1 MRYSVRVS
9 YLVLAR
15 KWRPRTFSE
24 LVGQDH
30 VVRALGN
37 ALDRGQVHHAFLFA
51 GTRGVGKTT
60 IARIFAKSLNCL
72 EGVGREPCG
81 KCAVCQ
87 EIDAG
92 RFVDLIEI
100 DAASRTKVEDT
111 RELLDNVAYAP
122 AMGRT
127 KVYLIDEV
135 HMLSNSSFNALLKTL
150 EEPPD
155 HVKFLLAT
163 TDPQKLPITVLSR
176 CLRFDLLRLD
186 EQQISGQMAH
196 ILQQEQVPYEDAALQ
211 ALAVAADGSMRDGLS
226 LLDQALAYGNGEV
239 KQADVANMLGS
250 VNQTLISGLVDALV
264 ASDAT
269 ALMDGVHTLAMHSVH
284 FSSALDGV
292 ASHLHA
298 VQRTQLLP
306 QTPTG
311 LDEAVARHA
320 AALHPEQVQL
330 WYQMALVGQRELELA
345 PSPRIGFEMTML
357 RLLAFSPGL
366 LGEQSAPPASPRA
379 GQPNTAPMSAAP
391 VSGASV
397 PPSGMNVA
405 TPTPTPT
412 AAPPMPQPPKPMA
425 NTASPERSVLPE
437 HPTTP
442 SAEATRAIEAI
453 LNMTGHSERKQEA
466 APAPALPPRDNVV
479 PLPTAVPTSP
489 VPQPEV
495 QAVETPTTPMPAPEV
510 APAPVAAS
518 TTPTPAAATPA
529 PVALDVH
536 IRDQAHWREVMSG
549 IKDMPGPCR
558 ELVRHAIFLGE
569 QGDRLVL
576 ALPPALVSVY
586 QPSTTALS
594 GVLAI
599 ELGKMFRI
607 ELQADANMDE
617 SITLASQE
625 SRDLSQQK
633 ADAIDVLRQD
643 PIMQDILA
651 QPGVTLDE
659 QHIQPSSQT

>member
-72 EGVGREPCG
+72 EGVSREPCG

-111 RELLDNVAYAP
+111 RDLLDNVAYAP

-196 ILQQEQVPYEDAALQ
+196 ILQQEQVTYEDDALQ

-239 KQADVANMLGS
+239 KQADVANMLGN
-250 VNQTLISGLVDALV
+250 VNQTLIASLVDALV
-264 ASDAT
+264 TADAN
-269 ALMDGVHTLAMHSVH
+269 ALMEGVHTLAMHSVH
-284 FSSALDGV
+284 FSSALDAV
-292 ASHLHA
+292 ATHLHA
-298 VQRTQLLP
+298 IQRTQLLP
-306 QTPTG
+306 KPQHG
-311 LDEAVARHA
+311 SDETVAQHA

-330 WYQMALVGQRELELA
+330 WYQMTLTGQRELELA

-366 LGEQSAPPASPRA
+366 LGDQPVQPTLPQS
-379 GQPNTAPMSAAP
+379 GQPNAANPASAAP
-391 VSGASV
+391 SAS
-397 PPSGMNVA
+397 S
-405 TPTPTPT
+405 T
-412 AAPPMPQPPKPMA
+412 AAPSM
-425 NTASPERSVLPE
+425 NSASPVAAPPTQNALPE

-453 LNMTGHSERKQEA
+453 LNMTGHGESKQET
-466 APAPALPPRDNVV
+466 APSPVLPPRDNVV
-479 PLPTAVPTSP
+479 PMPHVAPVSTEASAPSAPMTKTASEPKPVNAPSAQPHTMTSAP
-489 VPQPEV
+489 PPS
-495 QAVETPTTPMPAPEV
+495 TPTTK
-510 APAPVAAS
+510 
-518 TTPTPAAATPA
+518 

-549 IKDMPGPCR
+549 IKDMPGACR
-558 ELVRHAIFLGE
+558 ELVRHAIFVSSE
-569 QGDRLVL
+569 NERLML
-576 ALPPALVSVY
+576 ALPPELVSVY
-586 QPSTTALS
+586 QPTTTALS

-617 SITLASQE
+617 STTLAAHQ
-625 SRDLSQQK
+625 SRDLAQQK
-633 ADAIDVLRQD
+633 ADAMEVLRQD

-659 QHIQPSSQT
+659 QHIQPSSQI